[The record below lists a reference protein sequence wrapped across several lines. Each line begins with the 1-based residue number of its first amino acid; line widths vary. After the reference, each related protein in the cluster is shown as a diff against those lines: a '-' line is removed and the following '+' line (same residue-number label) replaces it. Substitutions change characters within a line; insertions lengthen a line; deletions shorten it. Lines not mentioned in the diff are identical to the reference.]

1 MGKRPESQLVRQVV
15 AEAVRRRSNRG
26 GRHRRGDMAEL
37 LIQAAPAIFAAI
49 AEGKAVYWQDFAD
62 VAAERFDI
70 RAENGKPYSRKAVSN
85 KWNELLKQGHIKA
98 PTTNPMPV
106 GATQPGI
113 PLNRSPLFPSPGLEQ
128 SQGPDRPVPPPPQPV
143 IRGQRAD
150 TSAIMRTI
158 SVPASLRGGGSKGT
172 EELPEPKGPA
182 SKSNVTREEK

>member
-1 MGKRPESQLVRQVV
+1 MGKRSESQLVRQVV
-15 AEAVRRRSNRG
+15 AEAAGRRSNRG
-26 GRHRRGDMAEL
+26 GRHRRGDMAVL

-62 VAAERFDI
+62 VAAERFGI

-85 KWNELLKQGHIKA
+85 KWNELLKRGHIKA
-98 PTTNPMPV
+98 PTTNPTHTS
-106 GATQPGI
+106 ATQPGA
-113 PLNRSPLFPSPGLEQ
+113 PSNRSPLLPAPGIEQ
-128 SQGPDRPVPPPPQPV
+128 SQSPAPPIPSPPQPV

-172 EELPEPKGPA
+172 EDLPEPKGPV
-182 SKSNVTREEK
+182 SKSNITREDK